1 MLDIINMTD
10 KEKRLK
16 ALKNLKENLEG
27 LIEVVKDTTNDE
39 SDINQL
45 LEDLF
50 RIMNE
55 IQVLENEIKN
65 SR

>member
-1 MLDIINMTD
+1 MTD

-55 IQVLENEIKN
+55 IQVLENAIKN
-65 SR
+65 SK